1 LLKLIHDT
9 PNLDWLLLTKRP
21 ENFFE
26 RVLCAGMSMMG
37 YVDGQ
42 KSTMPEALADAK
54 DATIESVLG
63 WSKGETFPANVW
75 IGTTVEDQQRAD
87 ERIPALLKIPAR
99 VRFLSIEPLLGP
111 VDLTAVKQTVAPGFF
126 GDCLRWHH

>member
-1 LLKLIHDT
+1 WSSMKPSRPRVFCASLADWLDDEVPIEWLSDLLKLIHDT

-75 IGTTVEDQQRAD
+75 IGTT
-87 ERIPALLKIPAR
+87 
-99 VRFLSIEPLLGP
+99 
-111 VDLTAVKQTVAPGFF
+111 
-126 GDCLRWHH
+126 